1 MKKVTRNYLEADDSK
16 WYLRTNLRMEI
27 EWDDIKSI
35 LEYGSLLK
43 ITEYQTDLSEVIHL
57 NLAVKHGKHF
67 LDADVHFAKK

>member
-1 MKKVTRNYLEADDSK
+1 
-16 WYLRTNLRMEI
+16 MEI